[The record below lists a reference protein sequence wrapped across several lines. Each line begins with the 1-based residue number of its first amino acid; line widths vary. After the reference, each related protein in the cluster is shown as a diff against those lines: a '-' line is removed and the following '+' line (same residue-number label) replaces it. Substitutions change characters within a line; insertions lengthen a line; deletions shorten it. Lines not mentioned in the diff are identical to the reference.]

1 MKVVP
6 AESIAAL
13 PGNTNRR
20 CGSVSLANRTSSPII
35 TRLQGPGFW
44 LEAVS
49 NCLWSRTSLVICRLS
64 G

>member
-35 TRLQGPGFW
+35 TRL
-44 LEAVS
+44 
-49 NCLWSRTSLVICRLS
+49 
-64 G
+64 